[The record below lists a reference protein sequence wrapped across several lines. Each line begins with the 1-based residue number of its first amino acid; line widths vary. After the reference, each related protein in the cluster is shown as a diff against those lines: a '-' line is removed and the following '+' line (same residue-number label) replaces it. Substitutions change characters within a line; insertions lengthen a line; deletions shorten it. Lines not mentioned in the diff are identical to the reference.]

1 MTNQT
6 VRTRL
11 APSPTGFLHI
21 GTLRTA
27 LYCYLL
33 AKKHQ
38 GQFILRIEDTDQKR
52 EVEGAVENLINSLQ
66 SYKLH
71 FDEGPQ
77 IKGPHA
83 PYTQSQRLDIYNKVT
98 EDLIKNKHAYRCFC
112 TPDELNKMREEQKL
126 LKKPPMYDR
135 RCRHLSD
142 QEIQKNLDENKTFV
156 VRQAIPLN
164 QTVEFQDAVKGR
176 MKFDTNTLDD
186 HVLMKAD
193 GFPTYHLAG
202 IVDDWKM
209 EITHIMRGDEWLPST
224 PKHILLFQALGAK
237 VPTYVHLAL
246 ILNTDGTKLSKRKND
261 VSASSYIEK
270 GYDIDAIINFI
281 AMLGWNPGDN
291 QEIFSLEELI
301 QEFSLERLQKSG
313 AIFDVDKLNWF
324 NWQWRRRKYLSS
336 ISQIAKDLDPEV
348 KITEPKKGHLNF
360 TFESNDNNHNFMIQK
375 GYILNEYLPENT
387 HAKNDTQALIHSILE
402 DKILKDSELA
412 LQNSSFFTKTPSK
425 YNTDLF
431 LHEKMKIDNQLAIHA
446 LETCSQKL
454 TSEHFQS
461 PTTIKQAFVEIINE
475 LGFKNGQVLW
485 PARVALTNEQY
496 SPGVFDIAY
505 VIGFQET
512 ISRLKNS
519 ANELKNQ

>member
-66 SYKLH
+66 SYKLN

-77 IKGPHA
+77 VAGPHA
-83 PYTQSQRLDIYNKVT
+83 PYTQSQRLDIYNQVT
-98 EDLIKNKHAYRCFC
+98 NDLLKNKHAYRCFC
-112 TPDELNKMREEQKL
+112 TSEDLEKMREEQKL

-135 RCRHLSD
+135 RCRHLSEE
-142 QEIQKNLDENKTFV
+142 EIQKNLDDNKSFV

-164 QTVEFQDAVKGR
+164 QTVEFKDAVKGR

-209 EITHIMRGDEWLPST
+209 GITHIMRGDEWLPST
-224 PKHILLFQALGAK
+224 PKHVLLFQALGADI
-237 VPTYVHLAL
+237 PTYVHLSL
-246 ILNTDGTKLSKRKND
+246 ILNKDGTKLSKRKND
-261 VSASSYIEK
+261 VSASSYLEK
-270 GYDIDAIINFI
+270 GYDVDAIINFI
-281 AMLGWNPGDN
+281 ALLGWNPGDN
-291 QEIFSLEELI
+291 REIFSLEELI

-313 AIFDVDKLNWF
+313 AIFDTDKLNWF
-324 NWQWRRRKYLSS
+324 NWQWRRRKYLKSITEIAQEMDSS
-336 ISQIAKDLDPEV
+336 VEIK
-348 KITEPKKGHLNF
+348 EPKKGHLNF
-360 TFESNDNNHNFMIQK
+360 IFQSPQNNHQFMIQK
-375 GYILNEYLPENT
+375 GYILNNYLPAEN
-387 HAKNDTQALIHSILE
+387 HAQNDTQALVHSVLE
-402 DKILKDSELA
+402 DKILKEGDAA
-412 LQNSSFFTKTPSK
+412 LSNSSFFNQTPTN
-425 YNTDLF
+425 YNTSLF
-431 LHEKMKIDNQLAIHA
+431 LHEKMKIDSQVAIQA
-446 LETCSQKL
+446 LEACLQNLEEKDFT
-454 TSEHFQS
+454 TPQS
-461 PTTIKQAFVEIINE
+461 IKESFIKIIKD

-485 PARVALTNEQY
+485 PTRVALTNEQF

-505 VIGFQET
+505 VIGFTET
-512 ISRLKNS
+512 INRFKNSIQQLKN
-519 ANELKNQ
+519 L